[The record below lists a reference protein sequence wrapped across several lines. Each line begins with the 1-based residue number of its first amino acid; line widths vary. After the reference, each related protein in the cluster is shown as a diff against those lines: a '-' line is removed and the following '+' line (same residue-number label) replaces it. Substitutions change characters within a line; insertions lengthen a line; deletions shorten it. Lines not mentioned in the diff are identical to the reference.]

1 MESFM
6 IDIQLIIASWPMLMR
21 GTWITLQIAGLGC
34 LIGFTLGTVLA
45 LLQSSGNK
53 FLSIP
58 VTLYTTIIRGTPML
72 IQITFAVYVLPELGL
87 TLPKFWAA
95 VLAIG
100 CNSGAYISQIMRSG
114 INSISSGQLEA
125 AQVLGLSTLQTI
137 WYIILPQAFRVVL
150 PALGNEF
157 ITLVKDSS
165 LASIVGVAELYREGS
180 LIISRTYDQLTIYFA
195 LACIYLTITTTV
207 SLIINHLEKRMNH
220 AQN

>member
-1 MESFM
+1 M

-21 GTWITLQIAGLGC
+21 GTLVTLQIASLGC
-34 LIGFTLGTVLA
+34 FIGFTFGTVLA
-45 LLQSSGNK
+45 LLQASKNR
-53 FLSIP
+53 FLSGL

-87 TLPKFWAA
+87 PLPKFWAA
-95 VLAIG
+95 VFAIG
-100 CNSGAYISQIMRSG
+100 CNSAAYISQIMRSG
-114 INSISSGQLEA
+114 INSISAGQLEA
-125 AQVLGLSTLQTI
+125 AQVLGLSTMQTI

-180 LIISRTYDQLTIYFA
+180 LIISRTYDQLTIYLI
-195 LACIYLTITTTV
+195 LACIYLTITTMV
-207 SLIINHLEKRMNH
+207 SLIIAYLEKRMNH
-220 AQN
+220 AQD